1 MQRVSAQPV
10 DNYLQH
16 NTNGDKSSYGGGGV
30 AIGGGIA
37 DLKSG
42 YGGAPKGKMRGS
54 TSERTSDV
62 QKRLMMIVKTRRFD
76 DPLVGMTILALWLI
90 AS

>member
-1 MQRVSAQPV
+1 MQKVPAQPV
-10 DNYLQH
+10 DNYLRH

-37 DLKSG
+37 DLQSG
-42 YGGAPKGKMRGS
+42 YGGSGAPKGKMRASGHVL
-54 TSERTSDV
+54 TSDI

-76 DPLVGMTILALWLI
+76 RP
-90 AS
+90 ASREG